1 VTLFTLHQ
9 GQDPAAAPTL
19 IAHRFSWPAFLFGPV
34 WLGARGLWLPAI
46 ALVCLD
52 VCVLLGWRSGL
63 IGGGPTVLIGII
75 GAFVAGMDASEMRR
89 RREIRQGRAVA
100 AVVSGADE
108 VEALARLSAG
118 GGVAYGAQR

>member
-34 WLGARGLWLPAI
+34 WLGVRGVWLPAV
-46 ALVCLD
+46 ALLCLD
-52 VCVLLGWRSGL
+52 VCLLLGWKSGL
-63 IGGGPTVLIGII
+63 IGGWPTILIGIV
-75 GAFVAGMDASEMRR
+75 GSLVAGMEASEMRR
-89 RREIRQGRAVA
+89 RREIRRGRPVA
-100 AVVSGADE
+100 AVVSGVDE